1 MSQENKPLSPKKN
14 QPMREE
20 SLFPSFQDKLFES
33 FKIFWKGGFS
43 YAKTGNNEDFYSKV
57 LEDFIN
63 LPIDEFLKR
72 YQ

>member
-1 MSQENKPLSPKKN
+1 MDPKTH
-14 QPMREE
+14 QPKHEE
-20 SLFPSFQDKLFES
+20 SPFPTFQDKLFET

-43 YAKTGNNEDFYSKV
+43 YAETSNNNDFYSKV